1 MMTNNSQTTR
11 KQHGGYHF
19 PNAGEMVYLCHRS
32 RNEPLCITFKT
43 KNTMDEKVI
52 CYDRCNGSNADW
64 ALMANQW
71 GANNPLSYMLVMG
84 MMRFMYGDNWQNQY
98 AGNAE
103 MQSRFNQ
110 LSNQMSDNHNTDIL
124 ADFAKGN
131 YARIGELATNLGVD
145 MRAIQ
150 SGICDVRS
158 QLQTVGGDVKAG
170 FQGLQGDVRYTGE
183 RIINANLMGVKDM
196 QSTFDHCCCENKLL
210 TTQQGYENRLAMKDQ
225 TYTINERLTGI
236 ANGLQKGFSD
246 LGYIL
251 AQNKGDE
258 INAINAA
265 QQRTADLLN
274 SHWKDEMSQKLQDQ
288 KFENSQL
295 RQNIYFRDLVEKGNG
310 CGCGFNQ

>member
-1 MMTNNSQTTR
+1 MD
-11 KQHGGYHF
+11 
-19 PNAGEMVYLCHRS
+19 
-32 RNEPLCITFKT
+32 NEKIVCF
-43 KNTMDEKVI
+43 
-52 CYDRCNGSNADW
+52 DRCNNGTADW
-64 ALMANQW
+64 ALMMQNQW
-71 GANNPLSYMLVMG
+71 ANNPLGYMMVMG

-103 MQSRFNQ
+103 MQARFNQ

-131 YARIGELATNLGVD
+131 YARIGELANNLNVD
-145 MRAIQ
+145 LRAIQ
-150 SGICDVRS
+150 SGICDIRS
-158 QLQTVGGDVKAG
+158 AIQQTGGDIKSG
-170 FQGLQGDVRYTGE
+170 IQGVQGDVRFTGE
-183 RIINANLMGVKDM
+183 RIINANLMGVKDL
-196 QSTFDHCCCENKLL
+196 QSSFKDCCCE
-210 TTQQGYENRLAMKDQ
+210 QRLGQKDTIIAMKDQ
-225 TYTINERLTGI
+225 TYTINDRLTGI

-251 AQNKGDE
+251 AQNKGEE

-274 SHWKDEMSQKLQDQ
+274 SHWKDEMSQRLQDQ